1 MTQTTETQTTDETTE
16 APVVETPEVEQTPQA
31 DEPKTFDADY
41 VQKLRKEAGD
51 HRVAAKEATARVE
64 ALEREVWTLKVAAL
78 GKLADPTDLPF
89 EPGADVA
96 EAVDRL
102 LAAKPHLAARRVSG
116 DVGQGNRGPATSSVS
131 LMDMLRG

>member
-1 MTQTTETQTTDETTE
+1 MTENTEIQNTDETTE
-16 APVVETPEVEQTPQA
+16 TTETPVVETPDVEQTPQA

-41 VQKLRKEAGD
+41 VAKLRKEAAD
-51 HRVAAKEATARVE
+51 NRVKAKRVDE
-64 ALEREVWTLKVAAL
+64 LEREVWTLKAAAL